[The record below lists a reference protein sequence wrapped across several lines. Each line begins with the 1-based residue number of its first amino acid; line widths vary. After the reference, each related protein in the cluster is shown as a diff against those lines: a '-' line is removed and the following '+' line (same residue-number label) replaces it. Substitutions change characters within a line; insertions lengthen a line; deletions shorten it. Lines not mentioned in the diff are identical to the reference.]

1 MNVFAMNVKPDG
13 WGSTVRKQTRKAP
26 SLVQPKDTKCSLVP
40 AMERY
45 FVVDGFLEANPG
57 DGLEIV
63 SQLGGGATTR
73 VIVRIQVTKG
83 PVRPSL
89 RCLVF
94 GRLFVWWK

>member
-13 WGSTVRKQTRKAP
+13 WGSIVRKQTRKAL

-40 AMERY
+40 AMARY
-45 FVVDGFLEANPG
+45 FVVDGFLEGNPG

-73 VIVRIQVTKG
+73 KTVRIQVTKG
-83 PVRPSL
+83 PVWASL

-94 GRLFVWWK
+94 G